1 MVRPRIA
8 IILPTKNEENTISDI
23 ILSLLNVG
31 DLFIVDDCSTDNTNE
46 LIRKFDVEI
55 ITNLNSMGYEKSIW
69 KGIRHILSNN
79 LKYDY
84 IATFDADGEHDPSF
98 FKGLDLKDYDVVIAK
113 RDKFNRI
120 SEHIFSFFSK
130 IYFNIEDMLSG
141 LRVYKVS
148 FLNEVENKI
157 KFNFINIH
165 ILILSRLLKKKV
177 YEKNMKVSFRKDKS
191 RFGSGI
197 KVNIYI
203 IYVLIKS
210 LFVFLFSK
218 NR

>member
-84 IATFDADGEHDPSF
+84 IATFDADGEHDP
-98 FKGLDLKDYDVVIAK
+98 
-113 RDKFNRI
+113 
-120 SEHIFSFFSK
+120 
-130 IYFNIEDMLSG
+130 
-141 LRVYKVS
+141 
-148 FLNEVENKI
+148 
-157 KFNFINIH
+157 
-165 ILILSRLLKKKV
+165 
-177 YEKNMKVSFRKDKS
+177 
-191 RFGSGI
+191 
-197 KVNIYI
+197 
-203 IYVLIKS
+203 
-210 LFVFLFSK
+210 
-218 NR
+218 